1 MGMDVLLV
9 HMDADDRLVAGQ
21 MLCRELPGDLQR
33 QLRGDLAGLEGLDD
47 VIILDAVCFA
57 HCTFRIQHL
66 PACVAGIA
74 IQIGCKNLFVSLIA
88 IEHIVDADIQTTFP
102 GKNFCNSH
110 LLFRHLVHEFIDT
123 IQHIQPVF
131 GIVRFGNSSIDTA
144 GDLIDIVADMMDL
157 RAEGFDLLRRERA
170 NLRPQNEAPE
180 VGGFGKAATSGAV
193 LQQRFFL
200 LGQP

>member
-1 MGMDVLLV
+1 M
-9 HMDADDRLVAGQ
+9 
-21 MLCRELPGDLQR
+21 
-33 QLRGDLAGLEGLDD
+33 
-47 VIILDAVCFA
+47 IILDAVCFA

-74 IQIGCKNLFVSLIA
+74 IQISCKNLYVSLIA